1 LSLFGVIRPCQALP
15 FNFRLAQQ
23 LGTMKTIPTQ
33 IAVISILAL
42 LTTAC
47 TEEQEYDAAA
57 YERYEIVSAG
67 TRQFEWDTDTEPAWI
82 KVLIEESNLGSKGA
96 EIAEVYFPPE
106 YHGDSHPHELE
117 IIYVLEGEL
126 DHIVNGESNI
136 LTPGMV
142 GIVRAPD
149 LVVHR
154 SISEGGVHTLIVWP
168 FGKEVAGFE
177 DAGMREIGLAQ

>member
-1 LSLFGVIRPCQALP
+1 MTNIAHPK
-15 FNFRLAQQ
+15 RLRCNAAIIQSV
-23 LGTMKTIPTQ
+23 GTMKTISIQ
-33 IAVISILAL
+33 IAVISILVL

-47 TEEQEYDAAA
+47 TEQSEYDPAA

-67 TRQFEWDTDTEPAWI
+67 TRQFEWDTETEPAWI
-82 KVLIEESNLGSKGA
+82 KVLIEEPNLGSKGA

-106 YHGDSHPHELE
+106 YHGDLHPHELE

-126 DHIVNGESNI
+126 DHIVNGESHI

-149 LVVHR
+149 QVVHR
-154 SISEGGVHTLIVWP
+154 SISEGGVRTLIVWP
-168 FGKEVAGFE
+168 LGKEVAGFE
-177 DAGMREIGLAQ
+177 DAGMRQTSLAQSQP

>member
-1 LSLFGVIRPCQALP
+1 
-15 FNFRLAQQ
+15 
-23 LGTMKTIPTQ
+23 MKTVPAQ
-33 IAVISILAL
+33 ITIITILVL
-42 LTTAC
+42 LMTAC
-47 TEEQEYDAAA
+47 TEKPEYDLAA

-67 TRQFEWDTDTEPAWI
+67 TRQFEWDTETEPAWI
-82 KVLIEESNLGSKGA
+82 KVLIEESNLGSKGV

-106 YHGDSHPHELE
+106 YLGDSHPHELE

-142 GIVRAPD
+142 GVVRAPD

-154 SISEGGVHTLIVWP
+154 SISEGGVRTLIVWP
-168 FGKEVAGFE
+168 LGKEVEGFE
-177 DAGMREIGLAQ
+177 DAGMREISLAQ